1 MSGSAAELS
10 PGDLVQRI
18 RAGDRLA
25 EEELVSRFG
34 EGLSFL
40 LRRWTRE
47 RTAAEDLYQETFRLA
62 LEKIRRGEVRD
73 PERLGAYLRSL
84 AKNLSTEH
92 YRRGSVRE
100 AREEQI
106 EAVADLSAPE
116 AGQLG
121 TLLRREKAELVRRVL
136 GELGSERDRQVL
148 FRFYIAEED
157 KERIGA
163 DLGLSGPELNLVLF
177 RARRRYRDLFERRV
191 AAQGLGG

>member
-1 MSGSAAELS
+1 MSESAAEPS
-10 PGDLVQRI
+10 SADLVQRI
-18 RAGDRLA
+18 RAGDRQA

-40 LRRWTRE
+40 LRRWTRD

-100 AREEQI
+100 VREEDM
-106 EAVADLSAPE
+106 EAAVDRADPE

-121 TLLRREKAELVRRVL
+121 RLLRQEKAALVRRVL

-157 KERIGA
+157 RERIRS
-163 DLGLSGPELNLVLF
+163 DLGLSGPELNLILF
-177 RARRRYRDLFERRV
+177 RARRRYRDLYERQ
-191 AAQGLGG
+191 AAASGLRE